1 VQSVALVYQPAVAEA
16 RRLAER
22 CAFIAEARGLLPVFI
37 SAWDLTPSVD
47 SANIRLAVTFGGDG
61 TIIRAARWLA
71 GTGIPILGVAMG
83 KLGFMTE
90 LRPEA
95 ACEGL
100 ASVLEGEFWIDERL
114 MLIATTEEHPL
125 GQLGHGYEGNAD
137 QPGEME
143 ALIALNEVVLT
154 RGDSVRVLHVDVMVD
169 DAPLAQYVADGV
181 VVATPTG
188 STAYALA
195 AGGPILTPNIEAILI
210 VPVAAHLAVL
220 RSIVVPAS
228 ARIEL
233 RAHSDQPAVLALD
246 GQRQI
251 TLSGDQ
257 RVWVEVAPQR
267 TRFAR
272 TGKPAR
278 FYETLVPSLK
288 KR

>member
-1 VQSVALVYQPAVAEA
+1 VQSVALVFQPAVEAA

-22 CAFIAEARGLLPVFI
+22 CASVVEAKGLSPIFV

-47 SANIRLAVTFGGDG
+47 RSGVRLAVTYGGDG

-90 LRPEA
+90 LRPDA

-100 ASVLEGEFWIDERL
+100 EAVLDGGFWIDERL
-114 MLIATTEEHPL
+114 MLRARIDETAAAGASAENPAGQARPAETDPL
-125 GQLGHGYEGNAD
+125 L
-137 QPGEME
+137 
-143 ALIALNEVVLT
+143 ALNEIVVT
-154 RGDSVRVLHVDVMVD
+154 RGDSVRVLQVDVAID
-169 DAPLAQYVADGV
+169 DIPLVQYVADGV
-181 VVATPTG
+181 IVATPTG
-188 STAYALA
+188 STAYSLA
-195 AGGPILTPNIEAILI
+195 AGGPIVAPGIEGLLI
-210 VPVAAHLAVL
+210 TPVAAHLAVL

-228 ARIEL
+228 SRIEL

-251 TLSGDQ
+251 VLRGDQ
-257 RVWVEVAPQR
+257 RVWVEVAPER
-267 TRFAR
+267 TLFAR
-272 TGKPAR
+272 TGRSSR

>member
-1 VQSVALVYQPAVAEA
+1 VQSVALVFQPAVDAA

-22 CAFIAEARGLLPVFI
+22 CASVVEAKGLSPIFV

-47 SANIRLAVTFGGDG
+47 RSGVRLAVTYGGDG

-90 LRPEA
+90 LRPDA

-100 ASVLEGEFWIDERL
+100 EAVLDGGFWIDERL
-114 MLIATTEEHPL
+114 MLRARIDETAAAGASAENPAGQARPAETDPL
-125 GQLGHGYEGNAD
+125 L
-137 QPGEME
+137 
-143 ALIALNEVVLT
+143 ALNEIVVT
-154 RGDSVRVLHVDVMVD
+154 RGDSVRVLQVDVAID
-169 DAPLAQYVADGV
+169 DIPLVQYVADGV
-181 VVATPTG
+181 IVATPTG
-188 STAYALA
+188 STAYSLA
-195 AGGPILTPNIEAILI
+195 AGGPIVAPGIEGLLI
-210 VPVAAHLAVL
+210 TPVAAHLAVL

-228 ARIEL
+228 SRIEL

-251 TLSGDQ
+251 VLRGDQ
-257 RVWVEVAPQR
+257 RVWVEVAPER
-267 TRFAR
+267 TLFAR
-272 TGKPAR
+272 TGRSSR